1 MRNNKGLINK
11 IHDNRGDPIYDFACV
26 DDVKAPYVRAV
37 LTKVK
42 GRKSWVNTESVDW
55 STSPCCFSQKPVLD
69 SLPNDVFSLKKQLLW
84 KIGLNLASQHPIRVV
99 NYELKQ
105 DNGQLLLHKVYFG
118 WKGLVTYLGYQR
130 SCANASYTLDWV
142 KFQPFFHHS
151 KTDFQKMEWFL
162 PADLADMLRELPF
175 SCQLSLIRGLKP
187 LLASYVMTEME
198 AHYQY
203 PILDKLPS
211 CSIREILSCMPSNH
225 ASTILREYKDPE
237 KVIRLLPNP
246 LQESIKQQLRYDPG
260 TAGAWMDTD
269 FFSFSSNSTCQDCLD
284 YLRSHSLPP
293 ESIFYI
299 YIENEQ
305 REFIGVVSIRSVI
318 MAEPTVKLESLMKK
332 NLVTLTVQTP
342 KVEIANIMSRYH
354 LLALPVVDEEK
365 KIAGVIKIHD
375 VLTSALEYP
384 V

>member
-1 MRNNKGLINK
+1 MMRDKGLLNK
-11 IHDNRGDPIYDFACV
+11 IHDNRGDLIYDFACE
-26 DDVKAPYVRAV
+26 DDVKAPQVRAV
-37 LTKVK
+37 LTIVK

-55 STSPCCFSQKPVLD
+55 SKPPLCFSQKPVLD
-69 SLPNDVFSLKKQLLW
+69 SLPNDFFSIKKQLLG
-84 KIGLNLASQHPIRVV
+84 KIGLNLATQHPIRVV
-99 NYELKQ
+99 NYELKE
-105 DNGQLLLHKVYFG
+105 DHGQLLLHKVFFG

-130 SCANASYTLDWV
+130 SNANASYALDWE
-142 KFQPFFHHS
+142 KFQPFFNHS
-151 KTDFQKMEWFL
+151 KGDFQKLEWFL

-175 SCQLSLIRGLKP
+175 SCQLSFIRGLKP
-187 LLASYVMTEME
+187 LLASYVMIELE

-203 PILDKLPS
+203 PILDKLS
-211 CSIREILSCMPSNH
+211 SSNIREILSCMPSNH
-225 ASTILREYKDPE
+225 ASAILREYKDPE
-237 KVIRLLPNP
+237 KMIQLLPNP

-260 TAGAWMDTD
+260 TAGAWMDKD
-269 FFSFSSNSTCQDCLD
+269 YFSFSSNSTCQDCLD

-305 REFIGVVSIRSVI
+305 REFIGVVSIRSLI
-318 MAEPTVKLESLMKK
+318 MAESAVKLESLMKK

-342 KVEIANIMSRYH
+342 KFEIANIMSRYH

-365 KIAGVIKIHD
+365 KIAGVIRIHD